1 MCRRQIVTNP
11 LILNLEQRDRLSA
24 EERRA
29 LEDAFVRTSTVSR
42 GEDIVREG
50 ERPDESKLL
59 LEGFAARYKG
69 LRNGKRQIT
78 ALHVTGDFVD
88 LHSLVLK
95 PMDHAVLAL
104 TPCKLAVVPH
114 QALRDLTE
122 QHPHLARMFMLSI
135 ALDGAIHRQW
145 LAMAGKAVALSQT
158 AHLVCELY
166 LRLKAVGEAD
176 DNSLNLPLTQT
187 ELGDVLGLSAVHVSR
202 TIQDLQRQGLLT
214 RRRNKVEIHNWERLC
229 DVAEF
234 DPTYLNLQP
243 EPR

>member
-50 ERPDESKLL
+50 ARPAESKLL

-78 ALHVTGDFVD
+78 AIHIAGDFVD

-95 PMDHAVLAL
+95 PMDHAVMAL
-104 TPCKLAVVPH
+104 TPCRFAEAPH
-114 QALRDLTE
+114 QALHDLTE
-122 QHPHLARMFMLSI
+122 QHPHLARLFMLSI
-135 ALDGAIHRQW
+135 ALDGAVHRQW
-145 LAMAGKAVALSQT
+145 LAMAGKAIALSQT
-158 AHLVCELY
+158 AHLLCELY
-166 LRLKAVGEAD
+166 LRLKAVGAANH
-176 DNSLNLPLTQT
+176 NSFHLSLTQQV
-187 ELGDVLGLSAVHVSR
+187 LGDVLGLSTVHVNR
-202 TIQDLQRQGLLT
+202 TIQDLQRHGLLT
-214 RRRNKVEIHNWERLC
+214 RRRNKVEIHDGERLC
-229 DVAEF
+229 DAAEF

>member
-1 MCRRQIVTNP
+1 VCRGQIVTNP
-11 LILNLEQRDRLSA
+11 LILNLEQRDRLSP
-24 EERRA
+24 EERQA
-29 LEDAFVRTSTVSR
+29 LENAFVRTSTVCR

-50 ERPDESKLL
+50 ERPAESKVL

-88 LHSLVLK
+88 LHSFVLK

-104 TPCKLAVVPH
+104 TPCRLALVPH

-122 QHPHLARMFMLSI
+122 QYPHLARLFMLSI

-145 LAMAGKAVALSQT
+145 LAMTGKAMALSQT

-166 LRLKAVGEAD
+166 LRLHAVGKAD
-176 DNSLNLPLTQT
+176 NNSLNLPLTQP
-187 ELGDVLGLSAVHVSR
+187 ELGDVLGLSAVHVNR
-202 TIQDLQRQGLLT
+202 TIQDLRRHGLLT
-214 RRRNKVEIHNWERLC
+214 WDRNKVEILDWGRLC

-234 DPTYLNLQP
+234 DPTYLNLNP

>member
-1 MCRRQIVTNP
+1 MCRGQIVTNP
-11 LILNLEQRDRLSA
+11 LILNLEQRDHLSA
-24 EERRA
+24 EERQA
-29 LEDAFVRTSTVSR
+29 LEDAFVRTSTVRR

-50 ERPDESKLL
+50 ERPGESKLL
-59 LEGFAARYKG
+59 LEGFAARYKA

-88 LHSLVLK
+88 LHSFVLK

-104 TPCKLAVVPH
+104 TPCRLAPVPH
-114 QALRDLTE
+114 PALRDLTE
-122 QHPHLARMFMLSI
+122 RHPHLARLFMLSI

-145 LAMAGKAVALSQT
+145 LAMAGKAAALSQT

-176 DNSLNLPLTQT
+176 NNSLHLPLTQI
-187 ELGDVLGLSAVHVSR
+187 ELGDVLGLTAVHVNR
-202 TIQDLQRQGLLT
+202 TIQDLRRQALLAWE
-214 RRRNKVEIHNWERLC
+214 RNKVEILDWERLC
-229 DVAEF
+229 DIAEF